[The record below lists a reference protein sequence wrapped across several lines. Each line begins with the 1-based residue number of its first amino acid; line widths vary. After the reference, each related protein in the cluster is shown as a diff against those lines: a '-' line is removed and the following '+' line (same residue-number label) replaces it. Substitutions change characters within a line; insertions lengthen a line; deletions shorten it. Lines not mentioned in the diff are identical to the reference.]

1 MQQQPF
7 RVSRLFLLF
16 NFPCWK
22 KPTCNFLKP
31 VCFLFCQAPDKFY
44 KQTRLPSLAHEINFI
59 SRLSIKWAK
68 IPTPKHRES
77 FHFVYPPK
85 TWVTHVFS
93 HPGGNVRSC
102 NHTAAVKNLFQ
113 SWRKSLKAVMTGIIS
128 RSLAPSFSFR
138 VGCTLRL
145 MNFPRVTG
153 SFLAT
158 KKGCSESMHLLCVIK
173 FAFPFS
179 WCDVL

>member
-1 MQQQPF
+1 MTSF
-7 RVSRLFLLF
+7 TNRHGYFH
-16 NFPCWK
+16 WH
-22 KPTCNFLKP
+22 
-31 VCFLFCQAPDKFY
+31 
-44 KQTRLPSLAHEINFI
+44 TRLIFI
-59 SRLSIKWAK
+59 SRLPIKWAK

-93 HPGGNVRSC
+93 HPGECKELQPYSSSQKTFFSLGVKFESRYDW
-102 NHTAAVKNLFQ
+102 NHIQKPGAFFLLQ
-113 SWRKSLKAVMTGIIS
+113 SRMYTPIDEL
-128 RSLAPSFSFR
+128 PP
-138 VGCTLRL
+138 CDLR
-145 MNFPRVTG
+145 

-158 KKGCSESMHLLCVIK
+158 KRGCSESMHLLCVIG